1 MSRHDANSLRPP
13 LTVAPREAT
22 NHFYLRLSRESAAH
36 CGLIGVGAM
45 KKSESVK
52 FRVDI
57 DTYAALV
64 RHCQQTGGNLSQVLR
79 GFILH
84 ELEEQGDSGST
95 ATAAVLEGRPNPALD
110 IQERSAC
117 AKVLATVLLGQVVPS
132 SQGRGWKPWARRRRE
147 ISRLLE
153 TLFQE
158 LAPAP
163 GSTGPVSGIDEHDK
177 AWIRPAAALVAV
189 DS

>member
-1 MSRHDANSLRPP
+1 MWKRGS
-13 LTVAPREAT
+13 
-22 NHFYLRLSRESAAH
+22 
-36 CGLIGVGAM
+36 IGVGAM

-79 GFILH
+79 GFILR

-95 ATAAVLEGRPNPALD
+95 ATAAVLEGRPNPDLD

-117 AKVLATVLLGQVVPS
+117 AKVLATVMLGQAAPS
-132 SQGRGWKPWARRRRE
+132 SQCRGWKPWARRRRE
-147 ISRLLE
+147 ITRLLE
-153 TLFQE
+153 TLFRE

-163 GSTGPVSGIDEHDK
+163 GSTGPVSAIDDHDK
-177 AWIRPAAALVAV
+177 VWIRPAAELVVV